1 MGVEVDR
8 ERLKEIAVII
18 YLANI
23 LRTCVFEVEDD
34 SAGKGA
40 GC

>member
-1 MGVEVDR
+1 MG

-23 LRTCVFEVEDD
+23 LRICVFELEDD
-34 SAGKGA
+34 STAKGA